1 VAVVTPPY
9 VPKRRVI
16 LTPSEQITKLATFI
30 MEECPG
36 EPRQSEG
43 AVDCAI
49 RIIRKLHKEKQ

>member
-1 VAVVTPPY
+1 MPPY
-9 VPKRRVI
+9 EPKRRVV

-49 RIIRKLHKEKQ
+49 RIIRNSRKEKQQ